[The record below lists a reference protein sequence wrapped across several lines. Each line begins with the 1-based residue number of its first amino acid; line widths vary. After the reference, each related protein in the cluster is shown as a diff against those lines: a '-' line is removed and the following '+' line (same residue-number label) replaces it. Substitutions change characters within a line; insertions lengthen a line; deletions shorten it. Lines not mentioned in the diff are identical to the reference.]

1 MASIKIEIIP
11 AIDLL
16 HFKPVRLLNGDID
29 KAVFYPLSVLD
40 YVSKLVGLG
49 CKRLHLVNLDSAF
62 GFNNSNQ
69 SLLEELKNIPDLFID
84 YSGGIKTLDSAE
96 CLLND
101 LNCNRIILGSIIF
114 NNKIEFS
121 KIINKYDLNRIGLA
135 LDVRDQI
142 IQINAWKSQTQF
154 ELFHFLEAYNEL
166 LKFEL
171 LITDINSDG
180 ALKGPNIKLYQDLIV
195 RYPNIDLI
203 ASGGVSDLDDVKR
216 LESIGVKKVVVGK
229 ALLENKITEK
239 ELEVF
244 NAR

>member
-1 MASIKIEIIP
+1 MASNKIEIIP

-16 HFKPVRLLNGDID
+16 HSKPVRLLKGDI
-29 KAVFYPLSVLD
+29 KNAVFYPISVFE
-40 YVSKLVGLG
+40 YVNKLISAG

-69 SLLEELKNIPDLFID
+69 TLLQELKNISELFID
-84 YSGGIKTLDSAE
+84 YSGGIKTLDSADF
-96 CLLND
+96 LLNK
-101 LNCNRIILGSIIF
+101 LNCNRILLGSIIF

-121 KIINKYDLNRIGLA
+121 KIIENFNSSRIGLA

-142 IQINAWKSQTQF
+142 IQINAWKSHTSF
-154 ELFHFLEAYNEL
+154 KIFGFLEDNKEL

-171 LITDINSDG
+171 LVTDINSDG
-180 ALKGPNIKLYQDLIV
+180 ALQGPNIKLYQDLIAQ
-195 RYPNIDLI
+195 YQNIDLI
-203 ASGGVSDLDDVKR
+203 ASGGVSNLDDIKR

-229 ALLENKITEK
+229 ALLENKITVK